1 MESVKTGKTNKVGKN
16 TEMAHTKTNKETHF
30 KQVSAITNRIRS
42 IGGIFTKIAKKVR
55 ELVKKHPKKSSAALV
70 VLTPVACK
78 RAKELDDKVQDKSK
92 QAEKENKINWW
103 KYSGLTIATSLLL
116 AACSAGDIDKQIELE
131 QEKQKTEQ
139 EKKEAENARDR
150 ANKSEIELEQ
160 ERQKTNKSGI
170 ELANSQIKAEQE
182 RQKTEQEKQKANKS
196 EIELEQQ
203 KQKTINTQRDL
214 IKEQKDFI
222 KETEQNCQEKHGQLF
237 IKRARIKTGITTGI
251 AIEIEAECKT
261 PKPTKT
267 NQTPIQPKH
276 LPNSKH
282 PHSQRGSKA
291 QELIAYL
298 LFEQKDFIIETEQK
312 CQEKHNQFF
321 IKKAGIKGGAI
332 EVEAECKTPKPTKT
346 NQTPIQPKH
355 LPNSKQPHS
364 QRGSK
369 AQELIAYL
377 QKELESLPYSQ
388 KAIAKQVD
396 FYKPSSIAYLELDP
410 RDFKVTEEWQN
421 ENLKIRSK
429 AQAKMLE
436 MRKPQANLSPSQSF
450 LFVQRIFADINKEIE
465 AAANTEKKAEKV
477 GYGYSKRV

>member
-16 TEMAHTKTNKETHF
+16 TETANTEASKETHF
-30 KQVSAITNRIRS
+30 KQASAITNTLRS
-42 IGGIFTKIAKKVR
+42 IGSFFTKIAKRVR
-55 ELVKKHPKKSSAALV
+55 ELVKKHPKKSNAALV
-70 VLTPVACK
+70 VLTHVACK
-78 RAKELDDKVQDKSK
+78 KAKELDDKVQDKSK
-92 QAEKENKINWW
+92 QAEKENQINWW

-116 AACSAGDIDKQIELE
+116 AACSVGDIDKQIELE
-131 QEKQKTEQ
+131 QEK
-139 EKKEAENARDR
+139 KEVENARDR
-150 ANKSEIELEQ
+150 ANKSGIVLEQ

-182 RQKTEQEKQKANKS
+182 RQKTEQEKQKTNKS
-196 EIELEQQ
+196 GIELEQQ

-237 IKRARIKTGITTGI
+237 IKKARIKTGITTGI

-276 LPNSKH
+276 LPNSK
-282 PHSQRGSKA
+282 
-291 QELIAYL
+291 
-298 LFEQKDFIIETEQK
+298 
-312 CQEKHNQFF
+312 
-321 IKKAGIKGGAI
+321 
-332 EVEAECKTPKPTKT
+332 
-346 NQTPIQPKH
+346 QPR
-355 LPNSKQPHS
+355 S

-388 KAIAKQVD
+388 KAIARQVD

-410 RDFKVTEEWQN
+410 RDFNATEEWQK

-436 MRKPQANLSPSQSF
+436 MRNLKLDPQAYLSTSQSL
-450 LFVQRIFADINKEIE
+450 LFVQKIFADVNKEIK
-465 AAANTEKKAEKV
+465 AAANTEKKVEKA

>member
-1 MESVKTGKTNKVGKN
+1 MESVKTGRTNKVGKN
-16 TEMAHTKTNKETHF
+16 TEMANAKTNKETHF
-30 KQVSAITNRIRS
+30 KQANAITNRLRS
-42 IGGIFTKIAKKVR
+42 IGGFFTKIAKKVR
-55 ELVKKHPKKSSAALV
+55 ELVKKHPKKSNVALV
-70 VLTPVACK
+70 VLTHAACK

-92 QAEKENKINWW
+92 QAEKENQINWW

-131 QEKQKTEQ
+131 QEKQKANKSGIELEQERQKTEQ
-139 EKKEAENARDR
+139 EKQK

-237 IKRARIKTGITTGI
+237 IKKTRIKTGITTGI

-276 LPNSKH
+276 LPNSK
-282 PHSQRGSKA
+282 
-291 QELIAYL
+291 
-298 LFEQKDFIIETEQK
+298 
-312 CQEKHNQFF
+312 
-321 IKKAGIKGGAI
+321 
-332 EVEAECKTPKPTKT
+332 
-346 NQTPIQPKH
+346 QPR
-355 LPNSKQPHS
+355 S

-388 KAIAKQVD
+388 KAIAKQVN
-396 FYKPSSIAYLELDP
+396 FYRPSSIAYLELDP
-410 RDFKVTEEWQN
+410 RDFKVTEEWQK

-436 MRKPQANLSPSQSF
+436 MRNPQAHLSTFQS
-450 LFVQRIFADINKEIE
+450 LSIIQNIVADISKEIE
-465 AAANTEKKAEKV
+465 AAANTEKKAEKA
-477 GYGYSKRV
+477 GYGYSKRM

>member
-16 TEMAHTKTNKETHF
+16 TEITSTKANKEAHF
-30 KQVSAITNRIRS
+30 KQASAITNTIRS

-55 ELVKKHPKKSSAALV
+55 ELAKKHPKKSNAALV
-70 VLTPVACK
+70 ILTHVACK

-92 QAEKENKINWW
+92 QAEKENQINWW
-103 KYSGLTIATSLLL
+103 KYSGLTIVASLLL

-139 EKKEAENARDR
+139 EQQKTEQERQK
-150 ANKSEIELEQ
+150 ANKSGIELEQ

-237 IKRARIKTGITTGI
+237 IKKARIKTGITTGI

-276 LPNSKH
+276 LPNSK
-282 PHSQRGSKA
+282 
-291 QELIAYL
+291 
-298 LFEQKDFIIETEQK
+298 
-312 CQEKHNQFF
+312 
-321 IKKAGIKGGAI
+321 
-332 EVEAECKTPKPTKT
+332 
-346 NQTPIQPKH
+346 QPR
-355 LPNSKQPHS
+355 S

-410 RDFKVTEEWQN
+410 RDFNATEEWQK

-436 MRKPQANLSPSQSF
+436 MRNLKPDPQAHLSTSQS
-450 LFVQRIFADINKEIE
+450 LLLVQKIFADVSKEIKVV
-465 AAANTEKKAEKV
+465 ANTEKKVEKA

>member
-1 MESVKTGKTNKVGKN
+1 MAN
-16 TEMAHTKTNKETHF
+16 TKANKETHF
-30 KQVSAITNRIRS
+30 KQANAITNTLRS
-42 IGGIFTKIAKKVR
+42 IGGFFTKIMKRVR
-55 ELVKKHPKKSSAALV
+55 ELVKKHPKKSNVALV
-70 VLTPVACK
+70 VLTHVACK

-92 QAEKENKINWW
+92 QAEKENQINWW

-116 AACSAGDIDKQIELE
+116 AACSTGDIDKQIELE
-131 QEKQKTEQ
+131 QEKQKT
-139 EKKEAENARDR
+139 
-150 ANKSEIELEQ
+150 NKSGIELEQQRQKTEQ

-170 ELANSQIKAEQE
+170 ELEQQRQKTEQERQKTNKSEIELANSQIKAEQE
-182 RQKTEQEKQKANKS
+182 
-196 EIELEQQ
+196 

-237 IKRARIKTGITTGI
+237 IKRTRIKTGITTGI
-251 AIEIEAECKT
+251 
-261 PKPTKT
+261 
-267 NQTPIQPKH
+267 
-276 LPNSKH
+276 
-282 PHSQRGSKA
+282 
-291 QELIAYL
+291 
-298 LFEQKDFIIETEQK
+298 
-312 CQEKHNQFF
+312 
-321 IKKAGIKGGAI
+321 AI

-355 LPNSKQPHS
+355 LPSSKQPRS

-388 KAIAKQVD
+388 KAITKQVD

-410 RDFKVTEEWQN
+410 RDFNVTEEWQK

-436 MRKPQANLSPSQSF
+436 MRHLKPDPQAHLPTSQS
-450 LFVQRIFADINKEIE
+450 LLLVQKIFADVSKEIKVV
-465 AAANTEKKAEKV
+465 ANTEKKVEKA
-477 GYGYSKRV
+477 GYGYSKRM

>member
-1 MESVKTGKTNKVGKN
+1 MKSVKTGKTNKVSKN
-16 TEMAHTKTNKETHF
+16 TEMANTKTNKETHF

-55 ELVKKHPKKSSAALV
+55 ELIKKHPEKSSAALV
-70 VLTPVACK
+70 VLTHVACK
-78 RAKELDDKVQDKSK
+78 KAKELDDKVQDKSK
-92 QAEKENKINWW
+92 QAEKENQINWW

-139 EKKEAENARDR
+139 EE
-150 ANKSEIELEQ
+150 
-160 ERQKTNKSGI
+160 
-170 ELANSQIKAEQE
+170 
-182 RQKTEQEKQKANKS
+182 QKTEQEKQKTSN
-196 EIELEQQ
+196 IETNNQIKVEQE
-203 KQKTINTQRDL
+203 KQKTIKEQKDL
-214 IKEQKDFI
+214 IKEQKDLV
-222 KETEQNCQEKHGQLF
+222 KKAEQNCQE
-237 IKRARIKTGITTGI
+237 
-251 AIEIEAECKT
+251 
-261 PKPTKT
+261 
-267 NQTPIQPKH
+267 N
-276 LPNSKH
+276 
-282 PHSQRGSKA
+282 HS
-291 QELIAYL
+291 
-298 LFEQKDFIIETEQK
+298 
-312 CQEKHNQFF
+312 QFF
-321 IKKAGIKGGAI
+321 IKKLGIKGGIAI

-436 MRKPQANLSPSQSF
+436 MRNPQAHLPTSQSL
-450 LFVQRIFADINKEIE
+450 LFVQKIFADVNKEIKVI
-465 AAANTEKKAEKV
+465 ANTEKKVEKAD
-477 GYGYSKRV
+477 YGYSKRV

>member
-1 MESVKTGKTNKVGKN
+1 MESVKTGKTNEVGKN
-16 TEMAHTKTNKETHF
+16 TEMAHTKTNKGTHF
-30 KQVSAITNRIRS
+30 KQVSAITNTLRS
-42 IGGIFTKIAKKVR
+42 IGGFFTKIMKRVR
-55 ELVKKHPKKSSAALV
+55 ELVKKHPKKSNVALV
-70 VLTPVACK
+70 VLTHIACK
-78 RAKELDDKVQDKSK
+78 KAKELDDKVQDKSK
-92 QAEKENKINWW
+92 QAEKENQINWW

-116 AACSAGDIDKQIELE
+116 AACNAGDVSEQIELE
-131 QEKQKTEQ
+131 QEKQKT
-139 EKKEAENARDR
+139 
-150 ANKSEIELEQ
+150 NKSGIELEQ

-261 PKPTKT
+261 PKP
-267 NQTPIQPKH
+267 
-276 LPNSKH
+276 
-282 PHSQRGSKA
+282 A
-291 QELIAYL
+291 
-298 LFEQKDFIIETEQK
+298 
-312 CQEKHNQFF
+312 
-321 IKKAGIKGGAI
+321 
-332 EVEAECKTPKPTKT
+332 KT

-369 AQELIAYL
+369 AQEFIAYL

-388 KAIAKQVD
+388 KAIAKQVN

-436 MRKPQANLSPSQSF
+436 MRNPQANLSPFQSF
-450 LFVQRIFADINKEIE
+450 SIIQNIVADINKGIE
-465 AAANTEKKAEKV
+465 AAANTEKKAEKA
-477 GYGYSKRV
+477 GYGYSKRM

>member
-1 MESVKTGKTNKVGKN
+1 MESVKIGKTNKVGKN
-16 TEMAHTKTNKETHF
+16 TETANTKANKETHF
-30 KQVSAITNRIRS
+30 KQVSAIINTLRS
-42 IGGIFTKIAKKVR
+42 IGGIFTKIVKKVR
-55 ELVKKHPKKSSAALV
+55 ELFKKHPKKSKVALV
-70 VLTPVACK
+70 VLTHAACK

-92 QAEKENKINWW
+92 QAEKENQINWW
-103 KYSGLTIATSLLL
+103 KYSGLTIAASLLL
-116 AACSAGDIDKQIELE
+116 AACNAGDIDKQIELE
-131 QEKQKTEQ
+131 QEK
-139 EKKEAENARDR
+139 KEVENARDR
-150 ANKSEIELEQ
+150 ANKSGIELEQERQKTEQ

-170 ELANSQIKAEQE
+170 ELEQQRQKTEQE
-182 RQKTEQEKQKANKS
+182 RQKTNKS
-196 EIELEQQ
+196 GIELEQQ
-203 KQKTINTQRDL
+203 RQKAEQEKQKTINTQRDL

-237 IKRARIKTGITTGI
+237 IKKTRIKTGITTGI

-261 PKPTKT
+261 PKP
-267 NQTPIQPKH
+267 
-276 LPNSKH
+276 
-282 PHSQRGSKA
+282 A
-291 QELIAYL
+291 
-298 LFEQKDFIIETEQK
+298 
-312 CQEKHNQFF
+312 
-321 IKKAGIKGGAI
+321 
-332 EVEAECKTPKPTKT
+332 KT

-388 KAIAKQVD
+388 KTIAKQVD

-436 MRKPQANLSPSQSF
+436 MRNVKPYPQAHLSPFQSF
-450 LFVQRIFADINKEIE
+450 SILQNIVADINKEIKVV
-465 AAANTEKKAEKV
+465 ANTEKKAEKA

>member
-16 TEMAHTKTNKETHF
+16 TETADTKTSKETHF
-30 KQVSAITNRIRS
+30 KQASAITNTIRS
-42 IGGIFTKIAKKVR
+42 IGGFFTKIAKKVR
-55 ELVKKHPKKSSAALV
+55 ELVKKHPKKSNAALV
-70 VLTPVACK
+70 VLTHVACK
-78 RAKELDDKVQDKSK
+78 KAKELDDKVQDKSK
-92 QAEKENKINWW
+92 QAEKENQINWW
-103 KYSGLTIATSLLL
+103 KYSGLTIAASLLL
-116 AACSAGDIDKQIELE
+116 AACSVGDTDKQIELE
-131 QEKQKTEQ
+131 QEKQK
-139 EKKEAENARDR
+139 
-150 ANKSEIELEQ
+150 ANKSGIELEQERQKTEQ

-237 IKRARIKTGITTGI
+237 IKKARIKTGITTGI

-276 LPNSKH
+276 LPNSK
-282 PHSQRGSKA
+282 
-291 QELIAYL
+291 
-298 LFEQKDFIIETEQK
+298 
-312 CQEKHNQFF
+312 
-321 IKKAGIKGGAI
+321 
-332 EVEAECKTPKPTKT
+332 
-346 NQTPIQPKH
+346 QPR
-355 LPNSKQPHS
+355 S

-410 RDFKVTEEWQN
+410 RDFNKELESLPYSQKAIAKQVDFYKPSSIAYLELDPRDFNVAEEWQK

-436 MRKPQANLSPSQSF
+436 MRSLKPDSQAHLST
-450 LFVQRIFADINKEIE
+450 LKKV
-465 AAANTEKKAEKV
+465 EKA
-477 GYGYSKRV
+477 GYGYSKRM

>member
-1 MESVKTGKTNKVGKN
+1 MGLFFEKRLVIKSVKTGKTNKVGKN
-16 TEMAHTKTNKETHF
+16 TETADTKANKETHF
-30 KQVSAITNRIRS
+30 KQANAITNMIRS
-42 IGGIFTKIAKKVR
+42 IGSFFTKIAKKVR
-55 ELVKKHPKKSSAALV
+55 GLVKKHPKKSSAALV
-70 VLTPVACK
+70 VLTHVACK

-92 QAEKENKINWW
+92 QAEKENQINWW

-139 EKKEAENARDR
+139 EQQKTEQERQK
-150 ANKSEIELEQ
+150 ANKSGIELEQ

-237 IKRARIKTGITTGI
+237 IKKTRITTGVTTGI

-267 NQTPIQPKH
+267 NQ
-276 LPNSKH
+276 
-282 PHSQRGSKA
+282 A
-291 QELIAYL
+291 
-298 LFEQKDFIIETEQK
+298 
-312 CQEKHNQFF
+312 
-321 IKKAGIKGGAI
+321 
-332 EVEAECKTPKPTKT
+332 
-346 NQTPIQPKH
+346 PIQPKH
-355 LPNSKQPHS
+355 LPNSKQPRS

-396 FYKPSSIAYLELDP
+396 FYRPSSVAYLELDP
-410 RDFKVTEEWQN
+410 RDFNATEEWQK

-436 MRKPQANLSPSQSF
+436 MRSLKPDSQAHLSTSQSL
-450 LFVQRIFADINKEIE
+450 LFVQKIFADVSKEIK
-465 AAANTEKKAEKV
+465 ATANTEKKVEKA
-477 GYGYSKRV
+477 GYGYSKRM

>member
-16 TEMAHTKTNKETHF
+16 AETANTKTNKGTHF
-30 KQVSAITNRIRS
+30 KQANAITNIIRS
-42 IGGIFTKIAKKVR
+42 IGGFFTKIMNRVR

-70 VLTPVACK
+70 VLTHVACK

-92 QAEKENKINWW
+92 QAEKENQINWW

-131 QEKQKTEQ
+131 QEKQKANKSGIELEQERQKTEQ
-139 EKKEAENARDR
+139 EKQK

-203 KQKTINTQRDL
+203 KQKTINAQRDL

-237 IKRARIKTGITTGI
+237 IKKARIKTGITTGI

-261 PKPTKT
+261 PKP
-267 NQTPIQPKH
+267 
-276 LPNSKH
+276 
-282 PHSQRGSKA
+282 A
-291 QELIAYL
+291 
-298 LFEQKDFIIETEQK
+298 
-312 CQEKHNQFF
+312 
-321 IKKAGIKGGAI
+321 
-332 EVEAECKTPKPTKT
+332 KT

-355 LPNSKQPHS
+355 LPNSKQPRS

-388 KAIAKQVD
+388 KAIAKQVN

-410 RDFKVTEEWQN
+410 RDFNVTEEWQN

-436 MRKPQANLSPSQSF
+436 MRNPQAHLPTSQSL
-450 LFVQRIFADINKEIE
+450 LFIQKIFADVSKEIE
-465 AAANTEKKAEKV
+465 AVANTEKKVEKA

>member
-16 TEMAHTKTNKETHF
+16 TETANTKASKETHF
-30 KQVSAITNRIRS
+30 KQVSAITNTLKS

-55 ELVKKHPKKSSAALV
+55 ELVKKHPKKSNAALV
-70 VLTPVACK
+70 VLTHVACK
-78 RAKELDDKVQDKSK
+78 KAKELDDKVQDKSK

-116 AACSAGDIDKQIELE
+116 AACSVGDIDKQIEL
-131 QEKQKTEQ
+131 EQ

-150 ANKSEIELEQ
+150 ANKSGIELEQ
-160 ERQKTNKSGI
+160 E
-170 ELANSQIKAEQE
+170 
-182 RQKTEQEKQKANKS
+182 
-196 EIELEQQ
+196 
-203 KQKTINTQRDL
+203 KQKT

-222 KETEQNCQEKHGQLF
+222 KYIEQNCKENHGQFF
-237 IKRARIKTGITTGI
+237 IEKGGVKAGIDGIT
-251 AIEIEAECKT
+251 IEAEAK
-261 PKPTKT
+261 
-267 NQTPIQPKH
+267 
-276 LPNSKH
+276 
-282 PHSQRGSKA
+282 
-291 QELIAYL
+291 
-298 LFEQKDFIIETEQK
+298 
-312 CQEKHNQFF
+312 
-321 IKKAGIKGGAI
+321 
-332 EVEAECKTPKPTKT
+332 CKTPKPTKT

-355 LPNSKQPHS
+355 LPNSKQPRS

-410 RDFKVTEEWQN
+410 RDFKVTEEWQK

-436 MRKPQANLSPSQSF
+436 MRNPQAHLSTSQSL
-450 LFVQRIFADINKEIE
+450 LFVQKIFADINKEIKVV
-465 AAANTEKKAEKV
+465 ANTEKKAEKAS
-477 GYGYSKRV
+477 YGYSKRV